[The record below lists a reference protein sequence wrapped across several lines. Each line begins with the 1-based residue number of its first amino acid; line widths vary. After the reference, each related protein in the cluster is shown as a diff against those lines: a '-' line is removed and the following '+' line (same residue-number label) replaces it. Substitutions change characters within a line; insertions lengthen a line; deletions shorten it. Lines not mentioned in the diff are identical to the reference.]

1 MRTKNDVNKPGRG
14 IGKTNT
20 TRQVGR
26 PATLR
31 SRRCVI
37 AFLAIVVAASIVV
50 QPVINTSARV
60 VGSSVVPQPVMILGS
75 PAASYIK
82 AIISDAFS
90 KYLGDHVLNALKAFK
105 FDANPKQEVAFAKP
119 RRDLIRSFALY
130 QGEFWNENQRQ
141 SNTRLR
147 ELYGEFREAGSF
159 EQTGFNG
166 TGYNQTTA
174 LDAEILARGDSGIV
188 PVEYL
193 DGNEYHPEEFFRDR
207 KMDLYK
213 FKVGDHEKDKT
224 ASVQFGL
231 GYNEAP
237 DDLHTFKGYRMKW
250 DTGYQVF
257 VDVGKNAPDP
267 VKPVSFVK
275 NNVFPVAVVFKL
287 ADITPQLQQTFGDE
301 MELVLQLRSRNRF
314 NKRVFNQ
321 PTNLPSLRALQIL
334 DYNTQLVSSDVL
346 GGAVAFFKKSFNPLG
361 IFGSTKGEF
370 IEEFIPMDKVK
381 IEQF

>member
-14 IGKTNT
+14 IGETNT
-20 TRQVGR
+20 TVKAGR

-37 AFLAIVVAASIVV
+37 ALLAIVVAASIVV
-50 QPVINTSARV
+50 QPVINTSARI
-60 VGSSVVPQPVMILGS
+60 VGSSVAPPPVMILGS

-90 KYLGDHVLNALKAFK
+90 KYIGDHVLNALKAFK

-119 RRDLIRSFALY
+119 RRDLIRSLAIY
-130 QGEFWNENQRQ
+130 QGEFWNEDQRQ

-147 ELYGEFREAGSF
+147 ELFGEFREVGSF

-174 LDAEILARGDSGIV
+174 LDAEILARGDKGIV

-193 DGNEYHPEEFFRDR
+193 DGDEYHPEEFFRDR

-213 FKVGDHEKDKT
+213 FKVGDHEEDKT

-267 VKPVSFVK
+267 AKPIAFVNK
-275 NNVFPVAVVFKL
+275 KVFPVAVVFKL
-287 ADITPQLQQTFGDE
+287 ADITPQLQQSFGDE
-301 MELVLQLRSRNRF
+301 IELVLQLKSRNRF
-314 NKRVFNQ
+314 NKKVFFQ
-321 PTNLPSLRALQIL
+321 PTNMPSRVSVPVL
-334 DYNTQLVSSDVL
+334 DYNTQLISSDVL

-370 IEEFIPMDKVK
+370 IEEFIPVNEID
-381 IEQF
+381 FN